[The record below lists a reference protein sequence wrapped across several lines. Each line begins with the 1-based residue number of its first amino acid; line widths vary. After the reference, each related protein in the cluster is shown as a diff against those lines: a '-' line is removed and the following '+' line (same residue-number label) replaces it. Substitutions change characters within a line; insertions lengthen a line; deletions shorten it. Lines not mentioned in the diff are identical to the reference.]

1 MVMVHS
7 WWVSG
12 GFWFLEGYGQFWSFH
27 ILSSTCDLHIYQRRA
42 TKVILQSF
50 SKPKVVFKLSSII
63 SLKNKKKQ
71 TFWMKMMSQWCLQGQ
86 WRFDLQIF
94 NQNIQKPV
102 GIGLQGYISYG
113 FRIITK
119 KPKGVKSLRF
129 VLIIW

>member
-1 MVMVHS
+1 MVHS

-27 ILSSTCDLHIYQRRA
+27 ILSSTCDLHIYQSRA

-71 TFWMKMMSQWCLQGQ
+71 TFWMKMMSQWCLQCQ
-86 WRFDLQIF
+86 WRFDFQIF